1 MEKKKAILKIES
13 YSSKDGMLLLS
24 VSDFGVRAMLKG
36 LVELCNSKYS
46 GYIKLD
52 MQPPYK
58 PRSTGAYSQNHH
70 LNGHIMQICNLT
82 GNSYEA
88 IKYCIKM
95 LAVEE
100 MGYPYEEV
108 DGHIFPK
115 GERDCDTD
123 ECAKLIEASHVWAAH
138 HGIELEEGD

>member
-1 MEKKKAILKIES
+1 MGQGLDLLYFVPQLLQGRKEL
-13 YSSKDGMLLLS
+13 GM
-24 VSDFGVRAMLKG
+24 VRVGERLFSCH
-36 LVELCNSKYS
+36 EEFY
-46 GYIKLD
+46 
-52 MQPPYK
+52 
-58 PRSTGAYSQNHH
+58 
-70 LNGHIMQICNLT
+70 
-82 GNSYEA
+82 
-88 IKYCIKM
+88 IKM